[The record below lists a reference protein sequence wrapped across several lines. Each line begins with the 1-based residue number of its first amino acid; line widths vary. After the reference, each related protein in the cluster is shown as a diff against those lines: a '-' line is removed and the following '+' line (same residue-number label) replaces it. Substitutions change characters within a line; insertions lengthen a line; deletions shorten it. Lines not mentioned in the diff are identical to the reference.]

1 MRLMKRLFAV
11 FCSVVIAFALCI
23 TPVYG
28 AGKTIK
34 DIIANR
40 KISPELREIME
51 SADDDELIQVY
62 IFRKMLSASNINKLV
77 LKETGIDPNSY
88 EGGGLFGDIVLSD
101 ADGELTMGN
110 SLSLLASADVSKYLK
125 LRREIVKREY
135 ESVNVQFINKYMKG
149 SKKVL
154 YRGEY
159 TSTLIVE
166 ATPGEI
172 RRYASLMDVVYI
184 SCFADDEQTPDLN
197 ISLSQIHADRENGTK
212 SRRYN
217 YGNGYTGAGV
227 VIGVIEAGGGMF
239 DRSVPHLDGI
249 PESQLSYV
257 YNYRE
262 DGTAV
267 EPTISEHATKVVSL
281 IIGKSITAGGY
292 TYEGVA
298 PDATVYQTSAQTT
311 SDVFMAFN
319 LLADLGVNII
329 NYSGGSESSGYT
341 AYDREIDRLIQSTK
355 ITFVKSA
362 GNSGGDISSPGKG
375 LNVITVGNLN
385 TKTDYNEEIAAP
397 YSLHPTSADLEADY
411 LPNKP
416 DVVAPGTMLTTRVTE
431 NSFSSGTG
439 TSYSAPIVTG
449 FVAQM
454 MQRVPSLM
462 GNPYRAKALLISFC
476 DRSSV
481 LEKND
486 AEVDNEFIRDRSGA
500 GMIDAFQLL
509 RGFTHGD
516 GILYFPGT
524 KRTYSPAEFTEGQTI
539 RIVMVFF
546 KSNGIAISSA
556 ADMDDLDLK
565 LLNSSGEVVA
575 ESSSRRNNVEIIE
588 FTVPEVGKY
597 FVKVCAATVKDT
609 AAGVPYGISWR
620 VLS

>member
-1 MRLMKRLFAV
+1 MRVTKRLFTV
-11 FCSVVIAFALCI
+11 FCSFVIAVAFCI

-28 AGKTIK
+28 AGKSIK
-34 DIIANR
+34 DIITNR
-40 KISPELREIME
+40 KISPELRGIMDGAE
-51 SADDDELIQVY
+51 KDELIQVY
-62 IFRKMLSASNINKLV
+62 IFRRMLSASNINKLV
-77 LKETGIDPNSY
+77 LKETGIDPSPY
-88 EGGGLFGDIVLSD
+88 EGGGLSGEIVLS
-101 ADGELTMGN
+101 ESENKITMGGTV
-110 SLSLLASADVSKYLK
+110 SLLTSIDVSKYLK

-135 ESVNVQFINKYMKG
+135 GNANERFIKKYLKE
-149 SKKVL
+149 SKKVI

-166 ATPGEI
+166 VTPDEI
-172 RRYASLMDVVYI
+172 CRYAALPDVVYI
-184 SCFADDEQTPDLN
+184 SCFEDDEQAQDLN
-197 ISLSQIHADRENGTK
+197 ISLSQIHADREDGTK
-212 SRRYN
+212 SQRYN

-249 PESQLSYV
+249 PESQLTYV

-262 DGTAV
+262 DGTVV
-267 EPTISEHATKVVSL
+267 EPTISEHATKVISL
-281 IIGKSITAGGY
+281 IVGKSVTAGGY
-292 TYEGVA
+292 TYEGIA

-329 NYSGGSESSGYT
+329 NYSGGCESSGYT

-397 YSLHPTSADLEADY
+397 YSLHPTSAYREADY

-449 FVAQM
+449 FIAQM

-481 LEKND
+481 LEEND
-486 AEVDNEFIRDRSGA
+486 AEADNEFIRDRSGA
-500 GMIDAFQLL
+500 GMIDASQLL
-509 RGFTHGD
+509 LGFTHGD
-516 GILYFPGT
+516 DILYFHGT
-524 KRTYSPAEFTEGQTI
+524 KRTYNPAEFTEGQTI

-588 FTVPEVGKY
+588 FTVPEDGEY
-597 FVKVCAATVKDT
+597 FVQVCAATVKDT